1 MEKPLIA
8 WLGFFSLIT
17 LLLIFDLGLLNRK
30 HKDITIKR
38 SLWLSL
44 FYVTISIIF
53 GLVVTFFIGAKD
65 GDDFFTGYLVEKS
78 LSLDNIFAISLVFT
92 HFQIPQKYQ
101 HRVLFWGILGA
112 VLMRGVMIYVGATII
127 EQFHF
132 VLYIFGAFLIFT
144 GLRMLFLA
152 DDEEKSM
159 EENKLLAWLQK
170 KIPLTDQ
177 LAGNNFFVRE
187 NNILK
192 ATPLF
197 LVLIFIELADVVFAV
212 DSVPAVFSVTT
223 DKFVVYTSN
232 IFAILGLRALYFALC
247 AMLHRFA
254 YLKYAISLILVFIGS
269 KIFLAKIIEI
279 SSAISLLVTVGL
291 LAAGVLLSLYKTRT
305 SNNN

>member
-1 MEKPLIA
+1 MEKPFVA
-8 WLGFFSLIT
+8 WLGFFVIIT

-30 HKDITIKR
+30 EREISIKK

-44 FYVTISIIF
+44 FYITIAIIF
-53 GLVVTFFIGAKD
+53 GLVVTFFIGAKE
-65 GDDFFTGYLVEKS
+65 GDDFFTAYLVEKS

-92 HFQIPQKYQ
+92 HFSIPPKYQ
-101 HRVLFWGILGA
+101 HRVLFWGIIGA
-112 VLMRGVMIYVGATII
+112 IVMRGIMIYVGATII

-144 GLRMLFLA
+144 GIKMLFLA

-170 KIPLTDQ
+170 KMPLTDE
-177 LAGNNFFVRE
+177 LAGNKFFVRE
-187 NNILK
+187 NNVLK

-197 LVLIFIELADVVFAV
+197 LVLIFIELADVIFAV
-212 DSVPAVFSVTT
+212 DSVPAVFSITT

-247 AMLHRFA
+247 AMLHRFV

-269 KIFLAKIIEI
+269 KIFLVKIIEI
-279 SSAISLLVTVGL
+279 SSGVSLAVTVGL
-291 LAAGVLLSLYKTRT
+291 LASGVILSLHKTRVR
-305 SNNN
+305 